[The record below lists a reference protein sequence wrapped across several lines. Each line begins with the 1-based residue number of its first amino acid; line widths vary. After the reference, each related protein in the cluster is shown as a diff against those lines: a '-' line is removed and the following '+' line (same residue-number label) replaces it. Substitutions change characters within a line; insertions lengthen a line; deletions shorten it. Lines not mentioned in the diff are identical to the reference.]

1 MNYKKDLNIP
11 ATMAGL
17 MLSLLL
23 SALDNSIVTTAM
35 PRIVTDLNGM
45 AHYSLPFTSYLL
57 FSTVVIPIAGK
68 LSDVFGRKV
77 VVLWG
82 LILFMITSALCG
94 LSVNMTMLI
103 VFRGLQGACGG
114 ILASSAFII
123 VSEIFSPKERGKH
136 IGVLA
141 SMYGLASLLGPV
153 AGGLITDYLSWHWIF
168 YINIPIGLCAIFLL
182 QRNIPQLVH
191 AENQKRLDV
200 KGILVFLCAL
210 FPFLFCF
217 AEGGK
222 MLPWSSPVTWF
233 LLLFSIAMLLLFVRL
248 ERKSE
253 SPLLPVGLLKSGVF
267 KKSAFGAAMAYVAMF
282 GLVLYVPYLMQIV
295 RGESAAFTGM
305 VILPMSLAMVAG
317 GMIGGALIS
326 KTQRYRFQGTFNLA
340 LAIGGMA
347 ILFLFGSHIA
357 VPWLIIGVLLVGLG
371 IGMNFPVIN
380 IAPQAVF
387 PQSQLGIVVSTI
399 EFFQVMGGV
408 ISTSVSGNLI
418 HTSLPAVLSVGMA
431 ALVLGLITMVLI
443 NDRVIREGFAHQTGI
458 RN

>member
-1 MNYKKDLNIP
+1 MMNYKKDLNIP

-153 AGGLITDYLSWHWIF
+153 AGGLITDYL
-168 YINIPIGLCAIFLL
+168 
-182 QRNIPQLVH
+182 
-191 AENQKRLDV
+191 
-200 KGILVFLCAL
+200 
-210 FPFLFCF
+210 
-217 AEGGK
+217 
-222 MLPWSSPVTWF
+222 
-233 LLLFSIAMLLLFVRL
+233 
-248 ERKSE
+248 
-253 SPLLPVGLLKSGVF
+253 
-267 KKSAFGAAMAYVAMF
+267 
-282 GLVLYVPYLMQIV
+282 
-295 RGESAAFTGM
+295 
-305 VILPMSLAMVAG
+305 
-317 GMIGGALIS
+317 
-326 KTQRYRFQGTFNLA
+326 
-340 LAIGGMA
+340 
-347 ILFLFGSHIA
+347 
-357 VPWLIIGVLLVGLG
+357 
-371 IGMNFPVIN
+371 
-380 IAPQAVF
+380 
-387 PQSQLGIVVSTI
+387 
-399 EFFQVMGGV
+399 
-408 ISTSVSGNLI
+408 
-418 HTSLPAVLSVGMA
+418 
-431 ALVLGLITMVLI
+431 
-443 NDRVIREGFAHQTGI
+443 
-458 RN
+458 